1 MAEEYQ
7 IFFRTLLVRNR
18 DERTNK
24 MKFPTFTGQNPN
36 SWLRM
41 AHEFFEYY
49 GIPVWDRFPIV
60 AYHVKGEAAIW
71 FRDLERFA
79 MLWSWESFVRHL
91 KCQFRK
97 EIQEEEAADQ
107 ELANRIAEMRA
118 QREERF
124 RQMKAKF
131 QEIQEFPILKRLEF
145 PRFIGEDPEEW
156 RCRAEEFFA
165 CYRTPDEHRVPLSTL
180 YLGGKIREMEWFQ
193 DIRWSKRVTTWD
205 EFVRILHTRYS
216 VPKKVEEHD
225 NFKNED
231 EEKKDDAATQ
241 TITPE
246 SVPDPIE
253 DTKQII
259 TPEPDPVEATQHK
272 IIPAENVK
280 DEEEQPRDQIFSE
293 ISESEPDH
301 GASNPVPEK
310 FEDLDTF
317 KTGEDA
323 KRHEERSEF
332 QIGWIC
338 INLSRLLD
346 ERSDQNTSTQ
356 TLRAFVSPYLT
367 GVTVVVALLKHRW
380 RWKCVEEEANAAA
393 EADPPTCPCRR
404 SRAEKNTG
412 GPWKNLEA

>member
-1 MAEEYQ
+1 
-7 IFFRTLLVRNR
+7 
-18 DERTNK
+18 

-41 AHEFFEYY
+41 VHEFFEYY

-118 QREERF
+118 QREESF

-180 YLGGKIREMEWFQ
+180 YLEGKIREMEWFRN
-193 DIRWSKRVTTWD
+193 IRFSKCAITW
-205 EFVRILHTRYS
+205 EKFVRTLRARIA
-216 VPKKVEEHD
+216 VPAKEESLEQVKDEEEEQRDEETNLLEETNPVATTYHG
-225 NFKNED
+225 KR
-231 EEKKDDAATQ
+231 EEKKSTDDAHYTLISATEPDED
-241 TITPE
+241 TTPIQNSDPDE
-246 SVPDPIE
+246 VEKRDKIILRPDPIE
-253 DTKQII
+253 DTTNPAKEPAEDPKHAKI
-259 TPEPDPVEATQHK
+259 TAADPVDDAYHLFDE
-272 IIPAENVK
+272 IP
-280 DEEEQPRDQIFSE
+280 PR
-293 ISESEPDH
+293 ISESFLERPFPDP
-301 GASNPVPEK
+301 AVPNVIILVAINHTVSSLVPQNSY
-310 FEDLDTF
+310 EDGVD
-317 KTGEDA
+317 
-323 KRHEERSEF
+323 
-332 QIGWIC
+332 
-338 INLSRLLD
+338 
-346 ERSDQNTSTQ
+346 
-356 TLRAFVSPYLT
+356 FV
-367 GVTVVVALLKHRW
+367 VLKHRW
-380 RWKCVEEEANAAA
+380 RWK
-393 EADPPTCPCRR
+393 
-404 SRAEKNTG
+404 
-412 GPWKNLEA
+412 